1 MYVFLLRC
9 LGELMA
15 SVAVYAFV
23 VFNFVVVAAGAGGSD
38 FALLMRLVAS
48 LAVVL
53 VLLEVVA
60 L

>member
-1 MYVFLLRC
+1 
-9 LGELMA
+9 MA

-60 L
+60 LYLV